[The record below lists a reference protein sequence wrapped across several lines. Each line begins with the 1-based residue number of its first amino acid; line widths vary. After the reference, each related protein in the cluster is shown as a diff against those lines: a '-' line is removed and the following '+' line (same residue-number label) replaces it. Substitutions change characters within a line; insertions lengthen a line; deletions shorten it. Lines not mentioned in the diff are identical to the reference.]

1 MAYQRSRRM
10 IPACKRR
17 PKPTIQIGSIQLLN
31 QSKNPTA
38 QTHRSRFNH
47 YLQPKSLQDIKNDIY
62 STSNDANP
70 HTHPPKHKHRL
81 HRATFTMQ
89 EFVPKSTHPWQQ
101 APTITGVS
109 AQVSIGIKSK
119 EPPHFQPVSIKLS
132 RVINLLRNVEYKPEE
147 FVAIRMK
154 LKNPMITVNIF
165 SNGTLT
171 ILSGKSQYSCTVAL
185 RKVAR
190 MLQQLDGYTDKIE
203 HITEPIFYGVHGNA
217 RLGQKIDLQKMSEAF
232 PRRVEYS
239 TDIESSCLK
248 FRDPLKYG
256 DKGSCRVF
264 HSGSVTV
271 SGVASVKNCITW
283 LEDMYVHCK
292 DYFINEDTMDMDGS
306 SNYRFSNVMN
316 ADDHTDNNAS
326 FNGTVAP
333 PFNGIDPP
341 PLLN

>member
-31 QSKNPTA
+31 QSKNP
-38 QTHRSRFNH
+38 
-47 YLQPKSLQDIKNDIY
+47 
-62 STSNDANP
+62 
-70 HTHPPKHKHRL
+70 KHKHIDLVSTIICNQNHYKTLKMTYIQHRMMLIHTHIHPNTNTDYTVRHSQCKSLSPNPRIHGSKHRL
-81 HRATFTMQ
+81 SLGSRL
-89 EFVPKSTHPWQQ
+89 
-101 APTITGVS
+101 
-109 AQVSIGIKSK
+109 SIGIKSK

-333 PFNGIDPP
+333 
-341 PLLN
+341 

>member
-31 QSKNPTA
+31 QSKNP
-38 QTHRSRFNH
+38 
-47 YLQPKSLQDIKNDIY
+47 
-62 STSNDANP
+62 
-70 HTHPPKHKHRL
+70 KHKHIDL
-81 HRATFTMQ
+81 
-89 EFVPKSTHPWQQ
+89 VSTIICNQNH
-101 APTITGVS
+101 
-109 AQVSIGIKSK
+109 
-119 EPPHFQPVSIKLS
+119 
-132 RVINLLRNVEYKPEE
+132 YKPEE

-333 PFNGIDPP
+333 
-341 PLLN
+341 